1 MAGEERKVLLVDSEP
16 TLTLALS
23 DALAD
28 ADLSHR
34 PLLAR
39 TADQA
44 AALLRAH
51 PTIGLVI
58 LDLGLPGANAHALA
72 RAIIEDFPQAALILM
87 ATILCPEVR
96 AEFGGRVLGYLQKPF
111 DLEEFVQLSCK
122 GLNAP

>member
-1 MAGEERKVLLVDSEP
+1 MAAEEWKVLLIDSEP

-39 TADQA
+39 TAEQA
-44 AALLRAH
+44 LALLRAH
-51 PTIGLVI
+51 PTIELVI
-58 LDLGLPGANAHALA
+58 LDLGLPGANGNALA
-72 RAIIEDFPQAALILM
+72 RTIIKDFPQVALILT
-87 ATILCPEVR
+87 ATILCPEIR
-96 AEFGGRVLGYLQKPF
+96 AEFGGRALGYLQKPF
-111 DLEEFVQLSCK
+111 DLEDFVQLSFK